1 MVVGS
6 GSLEDGGFD
15 IVVAPENRRHDNSQR
30 CFAVGTRTRIKGL
43 SWNGYGDEY
52 NIYST
57 TTTKVKVIMKKCKK
71 VMNGWKLKNQEM
83 MLLKMQRVV
92 GEWKKPTKTEN

>member
-71 VMNGWKLKNQEM
+71 VMNINVNETETKMRVEEEARMKL
-83 MLLKMQRVV
+83 
-92 GEWKKPTKTEN
+92 